1 MDMGRKKGSFLHIYL
16 GRAGVAKQ
24 SHNLP
29 TTTRN
34 GKWLDHV
41 HTIQC
46 NGYCILL
53 QYFADCGAKALVLKL
68 TMSRK
73 RGLFFLYT
81 LAELESTS
89 KAITYQLILDMV
101 NCWISYTQY
110 SGMDIVHVLINFALL
125 WYFADHRVKSMG
137 TEANNE

>member
-1 MDMGRKKGSFLHIYL
+1 M
-16 GRAGVAKQ
+16 
-24 SHNLP
+24 
-29 TTTRN
+29 
-34 GKWLDHV
+34 
-41 HTIQC
+41 
-46 NGYCILL
+46 
-53 QYFADCGAKALVLKL
+53 VLKL
-68 TMSRK
+68 TMRRK

-101 NCWISYTQY
+101 NCWISYTHAM
-110 SGMDIVHVLINFALL
+110 GIVHVLINFALL